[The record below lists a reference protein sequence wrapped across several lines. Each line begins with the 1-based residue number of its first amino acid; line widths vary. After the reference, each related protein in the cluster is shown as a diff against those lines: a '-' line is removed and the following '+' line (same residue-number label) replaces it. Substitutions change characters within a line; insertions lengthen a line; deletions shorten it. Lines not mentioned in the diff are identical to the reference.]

1 MLLSPTEAQNDYI
14 VDLLSP
20 KGEEYKAQK
29 RKIEIVEFSDE
40 LSMRQD
46 ASTDGEHETY
56 GEGGVKEGGAW
67 DQSSRFTA
75 VITKITA
82 PHNDEM
88 LSLAEHHSK
97 GLQNLILAYRST
109 LTKVL
114 LRGALGGCR
123 KVSQTLRLYLGGL
136 MKAIVRL
143 IRNCELLRIFFGVS
157 RILGFKLC
165 TENLALRIFC
175 QIVKS
180 EKKTLNDDFENI
192 GETFMEI
199 LDNTVTPAVIADVT
213 FNERNQCRL

>member
-1 MLLSPTEAQNDYI
+1 MLLPPTEAQDDYI
-14 VDLLSP
+14 VDLLSS
-20 KGEEYKAQK
+20 KE
-29 RKIEIVEFSDE
+29 
-40 LSMRQD
+40 D
-46 ASTDGEHETY
+46 ASTDDEHETY

-82 PHNDEM
+82 PHNDGNYRRNSWTVKPRRAPFEGFTK
-88 LSLAEHHSK
+88 LDPCLPIYTH
-97 GLQNLILAYRST
+97 NVILR
-109 LTKVL
+109 KFQRVL

-143 IRNCELLRIFFGVS
+143 IRNCELLGILFGVS

-175 QIVKS
+175 QIIKS
-180 EKKTLNDDFENI
+180 EKTLSNEFENI
-192 GETFMEI
+192 VEAFMEI